1 MKQSNRR
8 KKRWTSSFGGK
19 RDRFSYATASNGKLI
34 FFRNHNPFTWEPLA
48 VDRSEAKALVDQLNA
63 LRGKDIN
70 AVGAQ
75 LTEAFV
81 AKARLAAL
89 KAARELK
96 LQAAISGPA
105 ESGEAKEKTT

>member
-19 RDRFSYATASNGKLI
+19 RERFSYAADRSGKFL
-34 FFRNHNPFTWEPLA
+34 FFRNHNPFSWEPLA
-48 VDRSEAKALVDQLNA
+48 VDRSAAKALVDELNA

-70 AVGAQ
+70 AAGFRI
-75 LTEAFV
+75 TEAFV

-89 KAARELK
+89 KAARDAK